1 VQTRS
6 TAARCAA
13 SEPPVLARGRP
24 PRSLHRPGFDARPF
38 HSPRTIARRAS
49 LTLQPLPRS
58 HTVGKQSLV
67 THVIQR
73 AFAMRFSRLSLVLL
87 SALLV
92 IRATAE
98 DEDAPK
104 SHMKEVLRARALE
117 EAKKNPVAPARPA
130 ASTPAPSA
138 KAAEP
143 AKPDSPASAPAAAN
157 SAPAPSPA
165 PAQAENGATPAKPE
179 DESTIVLPKVEVK
192 KDRIT
197 ILDHQL
203 HEQEKA
209 IAREK
214 KNVKETETDK
224 ALNDARVSKALSI
237 FGGESASYRANIA
250 KERVS
255 LMDDEKD
262 LLEAIAFA
270 KTKEEK
276 QELQKQLDELRAL
289 RRDLEK
295 SLK

>member
-1 VQTRS
+1 
-6 TAARCAA
+6 
-13 SEPPVLARGRP
+13 
-24 PRSLHRPGFDARPF
+24 
-38 HSPRTIARRAS
+38 
-49 LTLQPLPRS
+49 
-58 HTVGKQSLV
+58 
-67 THVIQR
+67 
-73 AFAMRFSRLSLVLL
+73 MRFSRLFLVLVSTWL
-87 SALLV
+87 AA
-92 IRATAE
+92 RATAE
-98 DEDAPK
+98 DETEPK

-117 EAKKNPVAPARPA
+117 EAKKNPITPARPA
-130 ASTPAPSA
+130 TTPAPPA
-138 KAAEP
+138 KAAAP
-143 AKPDSPASAPAAAN
+143 PKNDSPASAPAA
-157 SAPAPSPA
+157 SSPTPTPAPVPA
-165 PAQAENGATPAKPE
+165 ASENTPAPAKPE
-179 DESTIVLPKVEVK
+179 DESAIVLPKVEVK

-203 HEQEKA
+203 HEQEKQ

-214 KNVKETETDK
+214 KNTRETEADK
-224 ALNDARVSKALSI
+224 ALNDPRVAKALAI

-255 LMDDEKD
+255 LMEDEKD

>member
-1 VQTRS
+1 MEPSAGLLRPAFFS
-6 TAARCAA
+6 WAAHTW
-13 SEPPVLARGRP
+13 PRG
-24 PRSLHRPGFDARPF
+24 
-38 HSPRTIARRAS
+38 S
-49 LTLQPLPRS
+49 LTLQRLPHRT
-58 HTVGKQSLV
+58 TVRKQSPV
-67 THVIQR
+67 THVIPR
-73 AFAMRFSRLSLVLL
+73 AFAMRFSRLFLVLVSTWL
-87 SALLV
+87 AT
-92 IRATAE
+92 RATAE
-98 DEDAPK
+98 DETAPK

-117 EAKKNPVAPARPA
+117 EAKKNPIAPARPVA
-130 ASTPAPSA
+130 TTSAPPP
-138 KAAEP
+138 KAAAP
-143 AKPDSPASAPAAAN
+143 AKNDSPASAPAAT
-157 SAPAPSPA
+157 SPA
-165 PAQAENGATPAKPE
+165 PTSAPVPAATENTPAPAKPE
-179 DESTIVLPKVEVK
+179 DESAIVLPKVEVK

-203 HEQEKA
+203 HEQEKQ

-214 KNVKETETDK
+214 KKTRETEADK
-224 ALNDARVSKALSI
+224 ALNDARVAKALAI

-255 LMDDEKD
+255 LMEDEKD